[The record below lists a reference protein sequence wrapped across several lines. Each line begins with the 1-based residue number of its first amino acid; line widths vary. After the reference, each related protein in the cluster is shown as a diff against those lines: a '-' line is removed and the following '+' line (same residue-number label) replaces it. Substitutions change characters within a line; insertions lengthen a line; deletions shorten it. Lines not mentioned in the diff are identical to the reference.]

1 MRIGSNLS
9 ALTAFNSLT
18 RVNNQIDKTI
28 QQLSTGLRINSAA
41 DDAAGLAISENLR
54 AQSAGIDRALRNSQ
68 DGISLIQTAEGA
80 LGETNAMLQRMR
92 ELAVQAANDTLTSQD
107 RSYIQME
114 IDELKASIDRI
125 ANTTEFN
132 GRSIL
137 DGSVCGTVTSTDPAV
152 KGYIRGALET
162 EGNFRI
168 EVKANPGEAQVQ
180 KSSIMR
186 VKHEN
191 VATNK
196 NVNTDSG
203 VGGVK
208 IGGLPA
214 GNYSVTA
221 TKIGGGQTIT
231 EYTSTTTIDVE
242 TENTSGVPETLL
254 FRMTGKTT
262 DGKSV
267 SWPYS
272 WTSYDERINNN
283 YAKSLTIPAGA
294 KKADI
299 IALVKTELDGKTK
312 SLASNSQG
320 MDATAFTFE
329 VDDDGNVTAK
339 STEGQL
345 TEIQF
350 LPQSSNNVKPG
361 SITSREIDND
371 FTYTASIA
379 GTISLKEGTTTTAA
393 STITFTVSEN
403 GSVIGTP
410 HEVNIPAGST
420 VSDIAAL
427 IKAVKVDSLGLSA
440 KSVGD
445 DQYSITTAPGHKN
458 ESLQLKA
465 TITGDPNITLSKD
478 ASDTV
483 VTVNNYTMEH
493 KGTASFSSGEPRTS
507 GEEKFTLRLYDDEIS
522 GIYGDVGTITFAPAT
537 KDADGNYTGGDY
549 SGKKLAEKIVN
560 LVKANP
566 SVKLNGEDVLLKA
579 EQNGASYTITTSNSS
594 NKVKLKFVSSTE
606 NLPDATTK
614 VPNAS
619 FTVSDDGGKSVPGS
633 VASLTGFYGDQ
644 STAQTLSS
652 NITTYVDCT
661 KSENNASILFSITGL
676 HTDEVTGKRTVTFSA
691 ASNVLTSTGENKTF
705 TKSISLS
712 DDFNKAEIG
721 SLLGEDDSHL
731 TISLPDLDRFNAGDK
746 FVLSVSGSGKGSNAA
761 DTSLYINGTQD
772 SSWPYDWSGDYVTY
786 NNNDLYYNV
795 NAQAVSNRDVSIRN
809 FYLDSDNGRVHEGN
823 ITLSLKSDFGD
834 KAQNFPDAPS
844 EGKTRKDTGETN
856 IAQFTANYVGK
867 VAEGDTKL
875 RDLEQFWDKSG
886 VFMLEQ
892 PQVITISQNDGR
904 KASITLNATDT
915 LNDVRQK
922 LNDAISYG
930 LGQGVYV
937 QGGNADKIVTFV
949 EEADGAG
956 LETVNGTFMI
966 RSLIPGSAGELT
978 FSSDN
983 GKLVD
988 ALGLNTVI
996 DALEGG
1002 YTVSVYNAH
1011 DNSVIARNVKTDG
1024 NILNGIID
1032 KNVDVEFAPMAG
1044 INATWSEAAKNF
1056 ILTPENEAYSATV
1069 HLVRNNITFQT
1080 GANEGQEITLDIGN
1094 MSSSSLGISGINV
1107 MTHGRASE
1115 AITTIDAALRRV
1127 SSQRSKLGTYQNSL
1141 EHTMESLITENEG
1154 MIAADSRIR
1163 DADMS
1168 KSMLDLVKFRIIN
1181 QSSTAMLAQAN
1192 QIPRS
1197 VLNLIQ
1203 Q

>member
-1 MRIGSNLS
+1 M
-9 ALTAFNSLT
+9 
-18 RVNNQIDKTI
+18 
-28 QQLSTGLRINSAA
+28 
-41 DDAAGLAISENLR
+41 
-54 AQSAGIDRALRNSQ
+54 
-68 DGISLIQTAEGA
+68 
-80 LGETNAMLQRMR
+80 
-92 ELAVQAANDTLTSQD
+92 
-107 RSYIQME
+107 
-114 IDELKASIDRI
+114 
-125 ANTTEFN
+125 
-132 GRSIL
+132 
-137 DGSVCGTVTSTDPAV
+137 

-168 EVKANPGEAQVQ
+168 EVKADPGEAQVQ

-203 VGGVK
+203 VGGLK
-208 IGGLPA
+208 IDGLPA

-231 EYTSTTTIDVE
+231 EYTSKAVINVTAP
-242 TENTSGVPETLL
+242 NTSGVPEALL
-254 FRMTGKTT
+254 FRITGKTE
-262 DGKSV
+262 DGKSIY
-267 SWPYS
+267 WPRSGTYS
-272 WTSYDERINNN
+272 GGTY
-283 YAKSLTIPAGA
+283 YTSLTVPKDATKDSIT
-294 KKADI
+294 K
-299 IALVKTELDGKTK
+299 LVKNQLDGKTI
-312 SLASNSQG
+312 SLTDSSGGNS
-320 MDATAFTFE
+320 TAFEFE
-329 VDDDGNVTAK
+329 VDDSGNVTAT
-339 STEGQL
+339 STKGQL

-350 LPQSSNNVKPG
+350 VSRSSNNVQLG

-371 FTYTASIA
+371 ITYKANIA
-379 GTISLKEGTTTTAA
+379 GTISLGDATSTTVD

-403 GSVIGTP
+403 GSDIGTAN
-410 HEVNIPAGST
+410 VDIPAGSS
-420 VSDIAAL
+420 VSEIAAL
-427 IKAVKVDSLGLSA
+427 IKAVDEKSLGLQASR
-440 KSVGD
+440 SVGD
-445 DQYSITTAPGHKN
+445 DQYSVTASGSKYA
-458 ESLQLKA
+458 SLQLKA
-465 TITGDPNITLSKD
+465 TITGDTNITLSKD
-478 ASDTV
+478 VSDTPARPPI
-483 VTVNNYTMEH
+483 NNYTMEH
-493 KGTASFSSGEPRTS
+493 NGTASFSSGKPRTS
-507 GEEKFTLRLYDDEIS
+507 GEEKFTVRLYASEIS
-522 GIYGDVGTITFAPAT
+522 GIYGDVGTITFDPAVT
-537 KDADGNYTGGDY
+537 DEDGNYSDGDY
-549 SGKKLAEKIVN
+549 SAEKLAEKIVK
-560 LVKANP
+560 LVHNK
-566 SVKLNGEDVLLKA
+566 SVPMNNGDEVLLKA
-579 EQNGASYTITTSNSS
+579 KQNGTSYTITTSNSS
-594 NKVKLKFVSSTE
+594 VKVKISFISD
-606 NLPDATTK
+606 NRDLPDATTK

-633 VASLTGFYGDQ
+633 VASLTGFYGDS
-644 STAQTLSS
+644 STAQTLSD

-661 KSENNASILFSITGL
+661 KAENNASILFSVTGI

-705 TKSISLS
+705 TKSLSLS
-712 DDFNKAEIG
+712 DDFNRAEIG

-761 DTSLYINGTQD
+761 DTSLYISGTQD

-795 NAQAVSNRDVSIRN
+795 NANAVSNRDVSIRN

-904 KASITLNATDT
+904 KSSVTLNATDT

-922 LNDAISYG
+922 LNDAISHG

-949 EEADGAG
+949 ENTDEAG
-956 LETVNGTFMI
+956 LETVKGTFMI

-996 DALEGG
+996 GAKDGG
-1002 YTVSVYNAH
+1002 YTVSVFNAH

-1024 NILNGIID
+1024 NMLLGVID
-1032 KNVDVEFAPMAG
+1032 KNVDVEFSPMAG
-1044 INATWSEAAKNF
+1044 VNATWSEAAKNF
-1056 ILTPENEAYSATV
+1056 VLKPENEAYSATV
-1069 HLVRNNITFQT
+1069 HLVKNNITFQT

-1094 MSSSSLGISGINV
+1094 TSSSSLGISGVNV

-1115 AITTIDAALRRV
+1115 AITTIDEALRRV

-1141 EHTMESLITENEG
+1141 EHRKIS
-1154 MIAADSRIR
+1154 
-1163 DADMS
+1163 
-1168 KSMLDLVKFRIIN
+1168 
-1181 QSSTAMLAQAN
+1181 
-1192 QIPRS
+1192 
-1197 VLNLIQ
+1197 
-1203 Q
+1203 